1 MRQVVL
7 DTESTGLEVSG
18 GHRIIEIGC
27 VELLDRRLTGRHY
40 HEYLNPG
47 RAIDAGA
54 EAVHGISLDFL
65 ADKPAFESIKD
76 AFLSFIDGAE
86 LVIHNADFDL
96 GFLDQELKL
105 VREAKKTR
113 QRCSIVDSLAL
124 ARTRFPGQKNNLDA
138 LCKRLGVDNSG
149 RSLHGAL
156 LDAQILAEVYLALTG
171 GQGSLSLESHLAGHE
186 TLNTADVGQKGSRPR
201 GPLPLVAVS
210 QAEQEAHESML
221 ALLRSESESGCVWD
235 DLERSPTDGGQ

>member
-7 DTESTGLEVSG
+7 DTETTGLEVNE

-27 VELLDRRLTGRHY
+27 VELVDRRLTGRHY

-65 ADKPAFESIKD
+65 ADKPAFISIKD

-105 VREAKKTR
+105 VREAKRTR

-171 GQGSLSLESHLAGHE
+171 GQGSLSLESNLSSSE
-186 TLNTADVGQKGSRPR
+186 TLTAANIGLDVGRPR
-201 GPLPLVAVS
+201 GPLPLIEVS
-210 QAEQEAHESML
+210 ETEQAAHESML
-221 ALLRSESESGCVWD
+221 ALLRRESEAGCVWD
-235 DLERSPTDGGQ
+235 EITLNAKDGAE